1 MTALIALGVRGW
13 SPPLIVLLTMLTLV
27 LYAGMARRYLPYLL
41 ATSPILLSIILINT
55 FLYPANDVAF
65 TLGPLV
71 ATASGLTAAG
81 QATLRVLAFAT
92 SVALFALTTRTDEL
106 VDDLERRGL
115 GRRAAFVVSTAIG
128 TVPRMVE
135 RAREI
140 VEAQRAR
147 GLDTQGGVRGRVR
160 GLLPLAGPLVLGALT
175 EVEQRTMALEARA
188 FSAPGHRTVL
198 RPYPDSAL
206 QRALRWGLT
215 LLTIVLLVA
224 EVGGMLGWLP

>member
-1 MTALIALGVRGW
+1 MRGW
-13 SPPLIVLLTMLTLV
+13 VPPLVVLLVMLALV
-27 LYAGMARRYLPYLL
+27 AYAGAFRRYLPYLL
-41 ATSPILLSIILINT
+41 ATAPLLISIILINT

-65 TLGPLV
+65 TLGPFS
-71 ATASGLTAAG
+71 ATTSGLTAAG

-115 GRRAAFVVSTAIG
+115 GRRAAFVISTAIG

-147 GLDTQGGVRGRVR
+147 GLDTQGGVRARLR
-160 GLLPLAGPLVLGALT
+160 GLLPLAGPLVLSALT

-188 FSAPGHRTVL
+188 FSAPGRRTVL
-198 RPYPDSAL
+198 RPYPDSGL
-206 QRALRWGLT
+206 QRGLRWFLVV
-215 LLTIVLLVA
+215 LTIVLLAA
-224 EVGGMLGWLP
+224 EVAGALAPMP

>member
-1 MTALIALGVRGW
+1 MALIALGVRGW
-13 SPPLIVLLTMLTLV
+13 AAPTAVLAVMLALV
-27 LYAGMARRYLPYLL
+27 VLAGVGRRYLPYLL
-41 ATSPILLSIILINT
+41 ASSPLLISIVLINT
-55 FLYPANDVAF
+55 FLYPAQDVAF
-65 TLGPLV
+65 NLGPLV
-71 ATASGLTAAG
+71 ATGSGLTAAG

-115 GRRAAFVVSTAIG
+115 GRRAAFILSTAIG

-147 GLDTQGGVRGRVR
+147 GLDTQGGVRGRLR
-160 GLLPLAGPLVLGALT
+160 GLLPLAGPLVLSALT

-188 FSAPGHRTVL
+188 FSAAGRRTVL
-198 RPYPDSAL
+198 RPYPDDTA
-206 QRALRWGLT
+206 QRALRWT
-215 LLTIVLLVA
+215 LSVATLALLVA
-224 EVGGMLGWLP
+224 EVAGWLGWLA

>member
-1 MTALIALGVRGW
+1 VRGW
-13 SPPLIVLLTMLTLV
+13 APPLVVLLAMLALV
-27 LYAGMARRYLPYLL
+27 AYAGAFRRYLPYLL
-41 ATSPILLSIILINT
+41 ATAPLLISIILINT

-65 TLGPLV
+65 TVGPLS
-71 ATASGLTAAG
+71 ATSSGLTAAG

-115 GRRAAFVVSTAIG
+115 GRRASFVISTAIG

-147 GLDTQGGVRGRVR
+147 GLDTQGGVRARLR

-188 FSAPGHRTVL
+188 FSAPGRRTVL
-198 RPYPDSAL
+198 RPYPDSGL
-206 QRALRWGLT
+206 QRVLRWSLVV
-215 LLTIVLLVA
+215 LTIVLLTA
-224 EVGGMLGWLP
+224 EVAGALAALP